1 MMNNYTNI
9 DIIIVS
15 TDKVYAF
22 FLEELLYQT
31 SLDINR
37 VRVIE
42 NISGIEKESKKLKT
56 AVVFIDNISLPDLD
70 FDILVTLQIA
80 ASVVLITNKNFAST
94 AFNLLDKGIN
104 DFIVKD
110 SVDEILLEKTIRI
123 ALVANNNAASLRLS
137 NERYKLVSKAT
148 SDIVWDWDLQKNKVF
163 RSEDGW
169 EKIFGEID
177 LLQSKE
183 PDAWR
188 DRIHPE
194 DQEYCDIVISN
205 LLKEKGSTFFELEFR
220 VRRNNNTY
228 ASIVDRGYVLR
239 NEQGQVVRLI
249 GAAKD
254 ITEKKEL
261 ETKLNEERRLRQ
273 NEITNAVITAQE
285 QEREAIGKE
294 LHDNI
299 NQILATT
306 KLYIEYSLTNEEMR
320 NELLETAKKYIGD
333 AVAEIRVLSKSLVP
347 PSLGEVGI
355 TMALDELVESVELVN
370 EFKITTNWG
379 DVKNQLLSEQLKL
392 TIFRIAQ
399 EQINNTTKHA
409 KAKHI
414 KMSLLMVNTGLQFC
428 IEDDGVG
435 FDISQKVKGVGLQNI
450 YSRAYLHNGI
460 VKIKSGVNEG
470 CNLSILFKL

>member
-1 MMNNYTNI
+1 M
-9 DIIIVS
+9 
-15 TDKVYAF
+15 
-22 FLEELLYQT
+22 
-31 SLDINR
+31 
-37 VRVIE
+37 
-42 NISGIEKESKKLKT
+42 
-56 AVVFIDNISLPDLD
+56 
-70 FDILVTLQIA
+70 
-80 ASVVLITNKNFAST
+80 
-94 AFNLLDKGIN
+94 
-104 DFIVKD
+104 
-110 SVDEILLEKTIRI
+110 
-123 ALVANNNAASLRLS
+123 
-137 NERYKLVSKAT
+137 
-148 SDIVWDWDLQKNKVF
+148 
-163 RSEDGW
+163 
-169 EKIFGEID
+169 
-177 LLQSKE
+177 
-183 PDAWR
+183 
-188 DRIHPE
+188 
-194 DQEYCDIVISN
+194 
-205 LLKEKGSTFFELEFR
+205 
-220 VRRNNNTY
+220 
-228 ASIVDRGYVLR
+228 
-239 NEQGQVVRLI
+239 RLI